1 MTTSY
6 SVNVG
11 LGEEE
16 LDTIGEEEFTVVA
29 ESTTLPRSFLGTAVP
44 PQLGVGNMLQSVAY
58 PTTPAAAATEVLKCP
73 TTSAL
78 ARTKSPWASPRMSPR
93 GFVTTDKGPH
103 VYLLRLKS

>member
-58 PTTPAAAATEVLKCP
+58 PNTPAAAAKEVLKCP
-73 TTSAL
+73 NTSAL
-78 ARTKSPWASPRMSPR
+78 AKTKSPWASPRMSP
-93 GFVTTDKGPH
+93 GA
-103 VYLLRLKS
+103 LLQQTKVPMFIY